1 MPATLMTDMRARG
14 RLAPGLHR
22 DGKVTGL
29 WLNVGRRGNKSWVL
43 RYTPPGAEVRAAGLT
58 AGRRKPRAMGLG
70 PFPAVSVA
78 AARERAEEARQ
89 LLAEGLDPLDE
100 RRRRREEERLAS
112 MRAITFAEA
121 AYAYIDAKVEPGEGG
136 FRNAKHRQQWRN
148 TLETYAVPLIGAI
161 NVTDVDTDHVLQVLL
176 QETVAGPETGPF
188 WTLKTET
195 ATRVRGRI
203 EKVLA
208 WAAFRGLRPK
218 SDNPARWHGHLE
230 HALVAPAT
238 LRKTKN
244 HAAMPYAEIPGFMAN
259 LRKRSGIASRA
270 LEFAVLT
277 AARSGEVRNA
287 VWAEM
292 DVNGHVWTIPAERMK
307 AGRQHEVPL
316 TDATLAIL
324 AGLPRTD
331 GNEHVFAGSAR
342 AGRLSENALLSVLK
356 RMGLGHLTQH
366 GFRSTFRD
374 WAGETTSHPR
384 EIMEYALA
392 HGLKDRTEAA
402 YQRGT
407 LFPKRKVLMAEWSD
421 YCGSGETPP

>member
-1 MPATLMTDMRARG
+1 MPATMMTDMRARG

-29 WLNVGRRGNKSWVL
+29 WLNVGRPGNKSWVL
-43 RYTPPGAEVRAAGLT
+43 RYTPPGAEVRATGLT

-78 AARERAEEARQ
+78 MARERAEEARR

-100 RRRRREEERLAS
+100 RRRLREDDRLAA
-112 MRAITFAEA
+112 MRATTFAA
-121 AYAYIDAKVEPGEGG
+121 AASAYLEAKVEADEGG
-136 FRNAKHRQQWRN
+136 FRNPKHRQQWRN
-148 TLETYAVPLIGAI
+148 TLATYAVPLIGAI
-161 NVTDVDTDHVLQVLL
+161 DVADVNTDHVLQVLL
-176 QETVAGPETGPF
+176 QETSAGPETGQF

-195 ATRVRGRI
+195 ASRVRGRI

-218 SDNPARWHGHLE
+218 GDNPARWRGHLE

-238 LRKTKN
+238 LRRTEN

-259 LRKRSGIASRA
+259 LRKRRGVAPRA

-287 VWAEM
+287 VWDEIDM
-292 DVNGHVWTIPAERMK
+292 EERVWTIPADRMK

-316 TDATLAIL
+316 SDAALAIL
-324 AGLPRTD
+324 ASLPRLE
-331 GNEHVFAGSAR
+331 GNG
-342 AGRLSENALLSVLK
+342 
-356 RMGLGHLTQH
+356 
-366 GFRSTFRD
+366 
-374 WAGETTSHPR
+374 
-384 EIMEYALA
+384 
-392 HGLKDRTEAA
+392 
-402 YQRGT
+402 
-407 LFPKRKVLMAEWSD
+407 
-421 YCGSGETPP
+421 C